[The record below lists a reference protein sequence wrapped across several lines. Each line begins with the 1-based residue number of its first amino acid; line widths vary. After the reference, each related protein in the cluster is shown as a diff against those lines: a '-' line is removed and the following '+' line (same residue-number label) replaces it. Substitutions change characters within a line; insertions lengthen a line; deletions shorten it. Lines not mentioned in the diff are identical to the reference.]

1 MRDYYHFELY
11 LNILAGDV
19 YPQPP
24 DPGHQKWLEEIID
37 KWLSKLTGLE
47 SVLDV
52 GCGQG
57 QAVRSLKQY
66 AGRVEGVTLGSDA
79 QVCRSK
85 GLKVY
90 QADFSFLPYR
100 DGEFD
105 LIFARH
111 ALEHSPMPL
120 LTLMEWRRV
129 ARTWLLLVLPS
140 LEHYGLHGQNH
151 YYVLSCD
158 QWAHLLDRAG
168 WIPIWED
175 DSEPTEYRIMAEKR
189 R

>member
-1 MRDYYHFELY
+1 MRDFYY
-11 LNILAGDV
+11 LNRYLDILTGDI

-37 KWLSKLTGLE
+37 KWLSRLTNLD
-47 SVLDV
+47 SILDV

-57 QAVRSLKQY
+57 QAFAALGRY
-66 AGRVEGVTLGSDA
+66 ARRVEGVTLGSDVL
-79 QVCRSK
+79 VCRGK
-85 GLKVY
+85 GLKVF
-90 QADFSFLPYR
+90 QADFSFLPFS

-140 LEHYGLHGQNH
+140 LEHYGVGGQNH
-151 YYVLSCD
+151 YYVLSRD
-158 QWAHLLDRAG
+158 QWLHLLDVAG
-168 WIPIWED
+168 WMPIWED
-175 DSEPTEYRIMAEKR
+175 DSEKTEYRFMAEKR